1 MRALIKIVL
10 FIPFVML
17 AYLLFFAD
25 MIIGI
30 GKCLVYCRIQLV
42 LFESIC
48 DKFHNEKQ

>member
-17 AYLLFFAD
+17 AYLLLFAD

-30 GKCLVYCRIQLV
+30 VKCLVYCRIQPV
-42 LFESIC
+42 LFEWIC